1 MKHLKQLKELKKY
14 SSDKRLAAEDWNKP
28 WQTLI
33 ATALS
38 ARTKDSTTIPVA
50 DNLFSKYSSL
60 EKLSK
65 AKLSD
70 IEKVIKKV
78 NYYKTKSKNTVN
90 CARMLIKDYK
100 EKVPLD
106 FNELVKLPGVGRKTA
121 NVFLSEMGKDA
132 IGIDT
137 HLSYISQKLEWTKNK
152 KPEKIEEDLK
162 ILFPKEQWSS
172 LNPILVKFGQTYTN
186 RKKKDEILERIKNK
200 Y

>member
-14 SSDKRLAAEDWNKP
+14 SSNNRLAAEDWNEP

-38 ARTKDSTTIPVA
+38 ARTKDTTTIIIA
-50 DNLFSKYSSL
+50 GDLFSKYNTI

-65 AKLSD
+65 ARLND
-70 IEKVIKKV
+70 VEKIIKKV
-78 NYYKTKSKNTVN
+78 NYYKTKSKNTIN
-90 CARMLIKDYK
+90 CAKMLIKEYK
-100 EKVPLD
+100 GKVPLD

-152 KPEKIEEDLK
+152 EPKKIE
-162 ILFPKEQWSS
+162 
-172 LNPILVKFGQTYTN
+172 
-186 RKKKDEILERIKNK
+186 
-200 Y
+200 

>member
-162 ILFPKEQWSS
+162 VLFPKEYWSS

-186 RKKKDEILERIKNK
+186 RRKKDELLEKIKIIS
-200 Y
+200 

>member
-14 SSDKRLAAEDWNKP
+14 SSNNRLAAEDWNEP

-38 ARTKDSTTIPVA
+38 ARTKDTTTIIIA
-50 DNLFSKYSSL
+50 GDLFSKYNTI

-65 AKLSD
+65 ARLND
-70 IEKVIKKV
+70 VEKIIKKV
-78 NYYKTKSKNTVN
+78 NYYKTKSKNTIN
-90 CARMLIKDYK
+90 CAKMLIKEYK
-100 EKVPLD
+100 GKVPLD

-152 KPEKIEEDLK
+152 EPKKIEEDLK

-186 RKKKDEILERIKNK
+186 RKKKDEILETIKKIN
-200 Y
+200 